1 MSNIIFGE
9 PRFVPP
15 KKDVKEKNDVYIGVF
30 FDGTSNNRKNVEGR
44 RKDPT
49 LKNSLASDNDGS
61 NTSYGNDH
69 TNVDKLEEAYPKN
82 KKKHYYSIYVEGI
95 GTKNPE
101 KKKDG
106 SSSYYGDFTRG
117 QGYGTGETG
126 LFEKVETGCFNI
138 VTKLQDKDE
147 LNISTLYID
156 VFGFSRGAAAARI
169 FVNELYKIKTPK
181 DNDSYNLG
189 YLGKAF
195 EELNYKIKP
204 LRIKIRFL
212 GLYDTVSSYGSDVF
226 DDITKDKVPLQ
237 IPTVGFTV
245 HLTAEDEH
253 RKKFPLTNIA
263 SAGSNSKELVLP
275 GVHSD
280 IGGGY
285 KNLTKDKDDKG
296 EIVILTETYST
307 IQFEKQRAYEHGWYQ
322 KDQLEE
328 HSKYLKGTRKNLSN
342 EYSLVILHLMA
353 EFGKRKYKIPWDY
366 EGVLNKKNKYII
378 PSSLNEIKKRID
390 DYAFESKPKMIF
402 FTKSELE
409 KKEGRLGN
417 NKAKVDEFGLQLA
430 DHKMLM
436 NLRNKYLHCSASM
449 DGIGMEPNKKHNLI
463 DIDWNRKIISG

>member
-15 KKDVKEKNDVYIGVF
+15 KEDDKETNDVYIGVF
-30 FDGTSNNRKNVEGR
+30 FDGTSNNRKNIEGR

-49 LKNSLASDNDGS
+49 LKNTYISDNDGS

-69 TNVDKLEEAYPKN
+69 TNVDKLQKAYPKI
-82 KKKHYYSIYVEGI
+82 KEKHYYSIYIEGI

-101 KKKDG
+101 EKKDG
-106 SSSYYGDFTRG
+106 SLSYYGDFTRG

-126 LFEKVETGCFNI
+126 LFEKVEKGCQDI
-138 VTKLQDKDE
+138 VKLLKKE
-147 LNISTLYID
+147 NEKNISTLYID

-169 FVNELYKIKTPK
+169 FANELYKVKNPK
-181 DNDSYNLG
+181 NKDSYNLG

-195 EELNYKIKP
+195 KELNYKIKP
-204 LRIKIRFL
+204 RRIKIRFL
-212 GLYDTVSSYGSDVF
+212 GLYDTVSSYGSNVF
-226 DDITKDKVPLQ
+226 DDIKKDKVPLL

-263 SAGSNSKELVLP
+263 SAGTNSIELTLP

-285 KNLTKDKDDKG
+285 KNLTNDLKDKG

-307 IQFEKQRAYEHGWYQ
+307 IEAEKQRALEHGWYD
-322 KDQLEE
+322 KDQLQE

-342 EYSLVILHLMA
+342 EYSLIILHLMA

-366 EGVLNKKNKYII
+366 ENILNKDYKI
-378 PSSLNEIKKRID
+378 PLALQYIKKRLD
-390 DYAFESKPKMIF
+390 GYAFECKPKMTF
-402 FTKSELE
+402 FTKKELE
-409 KKEGRLGN
+409 EKEKRLRN
-417 NKAKVDEFGLQLA
+417 NANTEFDLQA
-430 DHKMLM
+430 QDHKMLM
-436 NLRNKYLHCSASM
+436 NLRKNYLHCSASM
-449 DGIGMEPNKKHNLI
+449 DGAGMEPNKKHNLI
-463 DIDWNRKIISG
+463 DIDWNRKIIQG

>member
-15 KKDVKEKNDVYIGVF
+15 KEDSEENNDVYVGIF
-30 FDGTSNNRKNVEGR
+30 FDGTSNNRENIEGR
-44 RKDPT
+44 RKDPS
-49 LKNSLASDNDGS
+49 LKNTWASDNDGS
-61 NTSYGNDH
+61 NTSFGNDH
-69 TNVDKLEEAYPKN
+69 TNVDKLEKAYLNEADL
-82 KKKHYYSIYVEGI
+82 HYYSVYVEGI

-101 KKKDG
+101 EKKDG
-106 SSSYYGDFTRG
+106 SLSYYGDFSRG

-126 LFEKVETGCFNI
+126 LFEKVERGCFDI
-138 VTKLQDKDE
+138 VNRLIYEKEKK
-147 LNISTLYID
+147 ISTLYLD

-169 FVNELYKIKTPK
+169 FVNELYKIKNPK
-181 DNDSYNLG
+181 DKDSYNLG

-195 EELNYKIKP
+195 QELNYKIKP
-204 LRIKIRFL
+204 IRIKIRLL

-237 IPTVGFTV
+237 IPIVGFTV

-263 SAGSNSKELVLP
+263 SAGSNSKELMLP

-285 KNLTKDKDDKG
+285 KNLTKDKNDKG
-296 EIVILTETYST
+296 EIVILTENSSK
-307 IQFEKQRAYEHGWYQ
+307 IPFEKERALEHGWYQ
-322 KDQLEE
+322 KEQLEE

-366 EGVLNKKNKYII
+366 ENVLNKDYKT
-378 PSSLNEIKKRID
+378 PFVLQSIKKRID
-390 DYAFESKPKMIF
+390 EYAFENKPKITF
-402 FTKSELE
+402 FTQKELE
-409 KKEGRLGN
+409 EKKIRLGSN
-417 NKAKVDEFGLQLA
+417 QFKKDEFDLHTS
-430 DHKMLM
+430 DHKMLI
-436 NLRNKYLHCSASM
+436 NLRKKYLHCSASM
-449 DGIGMEPNKKHNLI
+449 DGIGMEPNKKYNLI
-463 DIDWNRKIISG
+463 DIDRNRKIIPG